1 MEEITYNNGDFVVS
15 DRGGI
20 VENRHLVHAAVVD
33 ATGKVLYT
41 LGNPSRLTLS
51 RSAAK
56 PVQAIPAIESGAL
69 EQFDFDEADL
79 ALMCG
84 SHNGEER
91 HAERARN
98 MLAKLQ
104 VKESELQCCGHPSIF
119 RALTETWTRNGFI
132 PSPAY
137 SACSGNHIGVMAGA
151 KAIGTNITGYHT
163 LAHPIQTRIQ
173 SALKDLTG
181 LSADDIKW
189 AVDSCNMYSP
199 AIPLKSLALVY
210 GAFAQAADDVTK
222 YGNDST
228 SPRTQAMARVYNAMT
243 RYPENIGGEERFC
256 SALNGGYSGALMGK
270 SGAEACYAIGVR
282 ESEDTRRLGAQGAIG
297 IALKIEDGHWDVMAA
312 AAAEILEQLQI
323 GTRETRQQLDQFHRG
338 EIKSTS
344 GLVTGKLSFP
354 FKLRAA

>member
-1 MEEITYNNGDFVVS
+1 MNIDHLHNGDFVVS

-20 VENRHLVHAAVVD
+20 VENRHLVHAAVVGCNRED
-33 ATGKVLYT
+33 
-41 LGNPSRLTLS
+41 

-163 LAHPIQTRIQ
+163 LAHPIQTR
-173 SALKDLTG
+173 TT
-181 LSADDIKW
+181 
-189 AVDSCNMYSP
+189 
-199 AIPLKSLALVY
+199 
-210 GAFAQAADDVTK
+210 ADDVTK

-270 SGAEACYAIGVR
+270 SGAEACYAIAWR
-282 ESEDTRRLGAQGAIG
+282 DWHCT
-297 IALKIEDGHWDVMAA
+297 KIEDGHWDVMAA

-323 GTRETRQQLDQFHRG
+323 GTREKRG
-338 EIKSTS
+338 NSWI
-344 GLVTGKLSFP
+344 
-354 FKLRAA
+354 